1 MSADTALLI
10 IDVQMGLFD
19 DADTRDRAVLERIAT
34 LLERARATRTPVIFV
49 QHDGGPGHPLE
60 AGTPGWRIHP
70 AVTPLDEE
78 PIVRKRASD
87 SFYKTRLQHAL
98 DARGIMR
105 LVVVGAMTEY
115 CVDTTCRRALSQG
128 YDVTINYLGGR
139 ANSLKPGTI
148 AESGPP
154 GWTPFFMD
162 DALCNEKRVGCESG
176 RWTVGWS
183 EDIGFDD
190 EITLTRLLYICTC
203 PVATRQ
209 NAILSSSIRRAV

>member
-1 MSADTALLI
+1 MSADTALVI
-10 IDVQMGLFD
+10 VDVQVGHVD
-19 DADTRDRAVLERIAT
+19 DADARDRAVLERIAT

-60 AGTPGWRIHP
+60 ADTTGWRIHP

-115 CVDTTCRRALSQG
+115 SVDTTCRRALSQG
-128 YDVTINYLGGR
+128 YDVTLVADGHATGDR
-139 ANSLKPGTI
+139 AGMTAEQVI
-148 AESGPP
+148 AHHNAVLADLAHPDHSI
-154 GWTPFFMD
+154 
-162 DALCNEKRVGCESG
+162 
-176 RWTVGWS
+176 TVVPAG
-183 EDIGFDD
+183 EVRF
-190 EITLTRLLYICTC
+190 
-203 PVATRQ
+203 
-209 NAILSSSIRRAV
+209 